1 MPRFKRV
8 YIEITN
14 RCNLKCDFCPSATLG
29 RGGRMMNE
37 TDFIHIL
44 KEVKPYTDYL
54 YFHLFLF
61 FSIFLAEHKNL
72 F

>member
-14 RCNLKCDFCPSATLG
+14 QCNLKCDFCPSAMLG

-44 KEVKPYTDYL
+44 KEVKP
-54 YFHLFLF
+54 
-61 FSIFLAEHKNL
+61 
-72 F
+72 